1 MSKPVLRW
9 QPYGWSI
16 ALHVALLGIVVLAAY
31 RSEPAAPR
39 LEALAI
45 EAVVVD
51 VKDLG
56 APPASAPQA
65 AAESV
70 APPLPEPE
78 PAPEP
83 APEPEPDVRDLLR
96 EQAEQAKAAERQR
109 QTELAAKR
117 KAEADAKRKA
127 EAEAEAKRKADA
139 EAKRKAEAE
148 AKRKAAAEAEAK
160 RKAEAEAETRRVADE
175 RRIKAER
182 EADLRREI
190 EAEEGRRN
198 AARLAGLGA
207 QWAQAIQARVQRAW
221 IRPPSARAGLDCVVL
236 VTQVPGGTVVR
247 AEVKS
252 CNGDDAVRQSIEA
265 AVFRASPLP
274 PPPDP
279 ALFERVLELRFRPN
293 D

>member
-16 ALHVALLGIVVLAAY
+16 ALHVALLGIVVLVAY

-56 APPASAPQA
+56 APSASAPQA

-70 APPLPEPE
+70 APPLPE
-78 PAPEP
+78 PEP

-96 EQAEQAKAAERQR
+96 EQAEQAKAAERRR

-127 EAEAEAKRKADA
+127 EAEA

-175 RRIKAER
+175 QRIKAER